1 LARVYISG
9 AVLKS
14 PVAVGHWT
22 AQGPPISITVGEVV
36 RNLNE
41 VFLQGPRTSRCQTK
55 HRLWHATLL
64 VLLFSFSSLAV
75 CSSAQPQ
82 RALRAEQ
89 FAQRAFESAHSGDLA
104 QAETDLRRAVV
115 LAPDNPKFLGD
126 LGAILGAEGKLRDA
140 AVYLG
145 KASKIDPR
153 NLNLRSDLAVT
164 ESYLGEERR
173 AQRNL
178 EYILSKR
185 PGDRQTTLLLG
196 MVDANLKEY
205 QQALALFESV
215 PDLVKQ
221 QPQSVAALAR
231 CYYHTGQAAKARQLL
246 LAMPKTQDNG
256 QGIFLGAQ
264 IAEQAQDGPTAER
277 LFDSIQS
284 TYPDVPRLEYHLADA
299 EYESGHYAESQ
310 SLLDR
315 LVGSG
320 HGTSEAFNL
329 LGRCYAKE
337 DRMVPAR
344 RALETAI
351 TLQPSKEAYYSSLTA
366 VLLVHGEIP
375 AALVAAK
382 LWAGRFPASY
392 KALSMKADIEMRLQ
406 LYKVAASSY
415 RQALNLCPS
424 SETAAL
430 GLAEADAGGGMESQA
445 ETAFQSGIRRF
456 PKAAPLYREYGK
468 TLSQLSAEGSPSLKL
483 RAAMM
488 LETAV
493 RLDSSDGEARYLLG
507 NLWLGEGKA
516 REALSELI
524 TAAHLSPKES
534 KIRLALWRAYNELG
548 MNAQARKQLNIFRQ
562 LQRAAPPRKAMSDV
576 R

>member
-1 LARVYISG
+1 VCSG
-9 AVLKS
+9 AQ
-14 PVAVGHWT
+14 
-22 AQGPPISITVGEVV
+22 AQE
-36 RNLNE
+36 
-41 VFLQGPRTSRCQTK
+41 
-55 HRLWHATLL
+55 
-64 VLLFSFSSLAV
+64 
-75 CSSAQPQ
+75 
-82 RALRAEQ
+82 ALRAEQ
-89 FAQRAFESAHSGDLA
+89 FAQHALELARSGNLA
-104 QAETDLRRAVV
+104 QAETELRRAVV

-153 NLNLRSDLAVT
+153 NLNLRSDLAAT

-178 EYILSKR
+178 EYILTKR
-185 PGDRQTTLLLG
+185 PGDRQATLLLG
-196 MVDANLKEY
+196 MVTANLKEY

-221 QPQSVAALAR
+221 QPQSVAALAQ
-231 CYYHTGQAAKARQLL
+231 CYYHIGQAAKARQVL

-256 QGIFLGAQ
+256 QGVFLGAQ

-299 EYESGHYAESQ
+299 EYESGQYTESQ
-310 SLLDR
+310 SLLER
-315 LVGSG
+315 LIRDG

-337 DRMVPAR
+337 NQMAPAR
-344 RALETAI
+344 KALETAI
-351 TLQPSKEAYYSSLTA
+351 TLGPSKEAYYSSLTA
-366 VLLVHGEIP
+366 VLLVHREIP

-382 LWAGRFPASY
+382 FWAGRFPTSY
-392 KALSMKADIEMRLQ
+392 NALSMKADIEMRLQ
-406 LYKVAASSY
+406 FYKLAVSSY
-415 RQALNLCPS
+415 RQALNLRPS

-430 GLAEADAGGGMESQA
+430 GLAEADAAVGMESQA
-445 ETAFQSGIRRF
+445 ETAFQAGIRRF

-468 TLSQLSAEGSPSLKL
+468 TLLRLSAEGTPGVKL

-488 LETAV
+488 LERAV

-507 NLWLGEGKA
+507 DLWLSEGKA
-516 REALSELI
+516 REALPELI
-524 TAAHLSPKES
+524 AAAHLSPKES

-548 MNAQARKQLNIFRQ
+548 MNAQARKQLQIFRQ
-562 LQRAAPPRKAMSDV
+562 LQRATPPRNAMSDA